1 MIIGTAGHI
10 DHGKSALVTALTG
23 RAVDRLA
30 EERKRGIT
38 IDLNFAP
45 LEFAD
50 LPPAGIIDVPGHED
64 LVRTMVAG
72 ASGIDLVLLVV
83 DLAEGIRPQ
92 TEEHL
97 VILEQLG
104 IPLGIPVFT
113 KSDLADPDWTALV
126 VGETLER
133 LATSSVRFEEP
144 AIVSAHTGS
153 GIDLLRSR
161 LQEKVRTAAARSTKD
176 RFRMPVDRVFSV
188 AGVGTVVT
196 GTTWSGRVAPGDTVR
211 ILPGGDGARVRSV
224 EAYGH
229 QVDLARPAVRTALGL
244 SGVDRDRVHRGD
256 QIVTGPWIVSAV
268 VDVAAEL
275 IASAAHPLG
284 PRSRVRVHLGTAE
297 VLARVIGRHRL
308 EPGHRGPVRLRLES
322 PLVARG
328 GDRLVLRSYSPV
340 ATIGGGQVADL
351 DPPPSALWDRRL
363 EATEPA
369 IRVAALAARRRFGIG
384 VEVLPQLLGQDEA
397 STTAAAA
404 KAGLKKIGGRWIA
417 PGVLAELAAAGEAAV
432 RDHHAKA
439 PAEAGLSA
447 ETLRRRLRAPDEVA
461 EYVVREAERKG
472 TIRIRDGVAALHDF
486 APTGAGGDAAVERLV
501 AFVALAGL
509 EAPTV
514 DEIAAGTTLSPVGP
528 ALRLA
533 VERGLLQAIDRER
546 YAARAALDTFRAALI
561 EIGSTGEIT
570 PAAVRERLGLS
581 RKFLIPLLEWADR
594 QGVTRRVGEARVL
607 VRQPP
612 P

>member
-45 LEFAD
+45 LEFPD

-83 DLAEGIRPQ
+83 DLSEGIRPQ

-113 KSDLADPDWTALV
+113 KSDLVEPDWSALV
-126 VGETLER
+126 IGETMER
-133 LATSSVRFEEP
+133 LATSSVRFEDP
-144 AIVSAHTGS
+144 AVVSAHSGS
-153 GIDLLRSR
+153 GIESLRLR
-161 LQEKVRTAAARSTKD
+161 LQEKIRTAAARSTKD

-196 GTTWSGRVAPGDTVR
+196 GTTWSGRIAPGDTVR
-211 ILPGGDGARVRSV
+211 VLPGGDEARVRSV
-224 EAYGH
+224 EAYGR
-229 QVDLARPAVRTALGL
+229 QMELARPAVRTALGL
-244 SGVDRDRVHRGD
+244 GGIERDRIRRGD
-256 QIVTGPWIVSAV
+256 QIVTGPWIATAV
-268 VDVAAEL
+268 IDVAAEL
-275 IASAAHPLG
+275 IGSAARPLV

-308 EPGHRGPVRLRLES
+308 EPGQRGPLRLRLET
-322 PLVARG
+322 PLIARG
-328 GDRLVLRSYSPV
+328 GDRIVLRSYSPV
-340 ATIGGGQVADL
+340 ATIGGGLVVDL
-351 DPPPSALWDRRL
+351 DPPLPAAWDRRL
-363 EATEPA
+363 DSTEPA
-369 IRVAALAARRRFGIG
+369 MRAAALVARRRFGVA
-384 VEVLPQLLGQDEA
+384 VELLPQLLGQDEA
-397 STTAAAA
+397 STTASAA
-404 KAGLKKIGGRWIA
+404 KAGQKRIGTRWIGPA
-417 PGVLAELAAAGEAAV
+417 VLTELAATAEAAL
-432 RDHHAKA
+432 REHHGEA

-447 ETLRRRLRAPDEVA
+447 ETLRQRLRAPDEVA

-472 TIRIRDGVAALHDF
+472 TIRLKDGIAALHDF
-486 APTGAGGDAAVERLV
+486 APSGAGGDAAVERLV
-501 AFVALAGL
+501 AFVASAGL

-514 DEIAAGTTLSPVGP
+514 DEIAAGTALSPVGP
-528 ALRLA
+528 ALMLA
-533 VERGLLQAIDRER
+533 VDRGLVQAIDRER
-546 YAARAALDTFRAALI
+546 YAARPALEGFRAALI
-561 EIGSTGEIT
+561 EIGSAGEIT
-570 PAAVRERLGLS
+570 PAAVRERLGLT

-607 VRQPP
+607 VRQSLP
-612 P
+612 